1 MAFFPPR
8 RHKLM
13 RALFRRVFRTPYYMI
28 RTAHDLLLVI
38 DEGSAVDRRLARRKR
53 ADAEQIARFFTLA
66 RRAAERLGKPFD
78 VLDASTRKGLFAMLA
93 AHEERAGDILAF
105 EADIQNRNQ
114 LGAQLF
120 LNALSRRIEVLPLA
134 IGGSPGHAHRRFA
147 EDSAAMGTIL
157 TLDPPRGRRQ
167 SVEIQPLDAVISW
180 RGRLV
185 VGAIDA
191 REEATGFLDGARRTL
206 AENLCLWQI
215 ETGADAER
223 LTALAE
229 SLGLRALD
237 VLGRDRY
244 FTNIP
249 PEILKA

>member
-8 RHKLM
+8 RHKLI
-13 RALFRRVFRTPYYMI
+13 RALFRRLYRTPYYMI
-28 RTAHDLLLVI
+28 RTVHGLLLVI
-38 DEGSAVDRRLARRKR
+38 DEGSAVDRRVARRNR
-53 ADAEQIARFFTLA
+53 ADAERIARLFPFA
-66 RRAAERLGKPFD
+66 RRAAEQLGKPFE
-78 VLDASTRKGLFAMLA
+78 VLDASSRKGHFAMLA
-93 AHEERAGDILAF
+93 ALEERAGDILAF

-134 IGGSPGHAHRRFA
+134 IGGSAGRDRRRFA
-147 EDSAAMGTIL
+147 EDGAPMGTVL

-167 SVEIQPLDAVISW
+167 SVEIRPLDAVIAW

-185 VGAIDA
+185 IGAIDA
-191 REEATGFLDGARRTL
+191 REDATGFLEGARRTV
-206 AENLCLWQI
+206 AENLCLWQFEI
-215 ETGADAER
+215 GADAER

-237 VLGRDRY
+237 VPGRDRY